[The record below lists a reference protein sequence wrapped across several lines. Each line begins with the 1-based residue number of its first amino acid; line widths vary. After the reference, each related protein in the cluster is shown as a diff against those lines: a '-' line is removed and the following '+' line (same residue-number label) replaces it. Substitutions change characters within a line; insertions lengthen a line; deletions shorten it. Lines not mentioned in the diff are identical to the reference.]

1 MAESPF
7 RPTTVISKF
16 WSIAGIVSREMNSF
30 SVIDFDIISMTGFV
44 STWIFGV
51 SPNILLFNT
60 SNLFSGVELFDAGI
74 RNIIFSKSCISDV
87 GDVDITSKAIKLHDE
102 EC

>member
-1 MAESPF
+1 M
-7 RPTTVISKF
+7 
-16 WSIAGIVSREMNSF
+16 SREMDAIS
-30 SVIDFDIISMTGFV
+30 IADFIIFSMTGFV

-74 RNIIFSKSCISDV
+74 SNFGFISCYCCFINNV
-87 GDVDITSKAIKLHDE
+87 GDVDITSEVIDFHDE
-102 EC
+102 VVGIVDITNNGDCMPFAISD